1 VSGRQDFRNIA
12 IIAHVDHGKTTLV
25 DRLLQQTGTF
35 RSNERVQER
44 VMDSNDLERE
54 RGITILAKNTSVRF
68 EGVKVNIVDTPG
80 HADFGGEVERV
91 LGMVD
96 GALLLV
102 DAAEGPLPQTRFVL
116 RKSLENGHC
125 PIVVINKVDRPDARP
140 HQVLDEVFQLM
151 LNLGASDEQLDFPH
165 LYASAKLGWAVRE
178 MEEAPHGTDAAP
190 EGIIPLL
197 RTILAKVPPPPGDA
211 GGPVQ
216 LQIANLDYNDYVG
229 RMAIGRLSR
238 GALRWGMPIV
248 ILKLDGTTEAHKV
261 TRLETFEGLR
271 RVEVQEAPAGEIVA
285 LAGIPDIQIGETIAD
300 PEHPDPLPPIR
311 VEEPTL
317 AMEFMVN
324 DSPLAGREGRFV
336 TSRHLRDRLRKE
348 ALANVALRVDETATT
363 DTFKVSGRGELH
375 LAIVAETMRREGY
388 EFQLSRPQVIL
399 KRDERGAALEPIE
412 YLVLD
417 LEEAYTGRVM
427 EMLGERRAILANM
440 AGAGTGRVRLEFTVP
455 ARGLLGFRR
464 EYLTETRGTGI
475 LSHVFHSYGPWR
487 GDIADRHRGALV
499 VKEPGTTVTFALYN
513 LEDRGTLFL
522 GPGIEVYEGMIVG
535 EHTRENDLVVNPCK
549 RKHLTNM
556 RASTS
561 DDTLRLKPPRLMSLE
576 DGIEFLA
583 DDELVEVTP
592 KTVRLRKRS
601 LRSSDRKRS
610 EKAAAEA
617 VAP

>member
-1 VSGRQDFRNIA
+1 MPASERRNIA

-25 DRLLQQTGTF
+25 DRLLQQTGAF

-68 EGVKVNIVDTPG
+68 EGVKINIVDTPG

-96 GALLLV
+96 GSLVLV

-116 RKSLENGHC
+116 RKSLEMGHR
-125 PIVVINKVDRPDARP
+125 PIVVINKVDRPDARA
-140 HQVLDEVFQLM
+140 HQVLDEVFQLF
-151 LNLGASDEQLDFPH
+151 LNLGASDAQLDFPH

-178 MEEAPHGTDAAP
+178 MED
-190 EGIIPLL
+190 
-197 RTILAKVPPPPGDA
+197 PPGDITPLLKMIVERVPA
-211 GGPVQ
+211 PPSDASGPLQ
-216 LQIANLDYNDYVG
+216 LQIANMDYNDYVG
-229 RMAIGRLSR
+229 RMAIGRISR
-238 GALRWGMPIV
+238 GTLRWGLPIV
-248 ILKLDGTTEAHKV
+248 LLKVDGRSEIHKV
-261 TRLETFEGLR
+261 TRLETFEALR
-271 RVEVQEAPAGEIVA
+271 RVETQEATAGEIVA

-317 AMEFMVN
+317 SMDFLVN
-324 DSPLAGREGRFV
+324 DSPLSGKDGRFV
-336 TSRHLRDRLRKE
+336 TSRHLRERLLRE
-348 ALANVALRVDETATT
+348 ALANVALRVEETEST
-363 DTFKVSGRGELH
+363 DTMRVSGRGELH

-388 EFQLSRPQVIL
+388 EFQLSRPRVIL
-399 KRDERGAALEPIE
+399 KRDTKGATLEPIE

-417 LEEAYTGRVM
+417 LEETYTGRVM

-464 EYLTETRGTGI
+464 EFLTESRGTG
-475 LSHVFHSYGPWR
+475 LMSHVFHDYEAWR

-499 VKEPGTTVTFALYN
+499 VKEPGTTVTYALYN

-535 EHTRENDLVVNPCK
+535 EHARDNDLVVNPCK

-561 DDTLRLKPPRLMSLE
+561 DETLRLKPARDMSLE
-576 DGIEFLA
+576 DSIEFLA

-601 LRSSDRKRS
+601 LRASDRKRLD
-610 EKAAAEA
+610 KAAAEF

>member
-1 VSGRQDFRNIA
+1 MPGPERRNIA

-25 DRLLQQTGTF
+25 DRLLQQTGAF

-68 EGVKVNIVDTPG
+68 EGVKINIVDTPG

-96 GALLLV
+96 GSLVLV

-116 RKSLENGHC
+116 RKSLEMGHR
-125 PIVVINKVDRPDARP
+125 PIVVINKVDRPDARA
-140 HQVLDEVFQLM
+140 HQVLDEVFQLF
-151 LNLGASDEQLDFPH
+151 LNLGASDAQLDFPH

-178 MEEAPHGTDAAP
+178 LEDPPGDIT
-190 EGIIPLL
+190 PLL
-197 RTILAKVPPPPGDA
+197 KMIVERVPPPPSDA
-211 GGPVQ
+211 QGPLQ
-216 LQIANLDYNDYVG
+216 LQIANMDYNDYVG
-229 RMAIGRLSR
+229 RMAIGRISR
-238 GALRWGMPIV
+238 GTLRWGLPIA
-248 ILKLDGTTEAHKV
+248 ILKLDGRVENHKV
-261 TRLETFEGLR
+261 TRLETFEALR
-271 RVEVQEAPAGEIVA
+271 RVETQEATAGEIVA

-317 AMEFMVN
+317 SMDFLVN
-324 DSPLAGREGRFV
+324 DSPLSGKDGRFV
-336 TSRHLRDRLRKE
+336 TSRHLRERLVRE
-348 ALANVALRVDETATT
+348 ALANVALRVEETEST
-363 DTFKVSGRGELH
+363 DTLRVSGRGELH

-388 EFQLSRPQVIL
+388 EFQLSRPRVIL
-399 KRDERGAALEPIE
+399 KRDAKGATLEPIE

-427 EMLGERRAILANM
+427 EMLGERRALLANM

-464 EYLTETRGTGI
+464 EFLTESRGTG
-475 LSHVFHSYGPWR
+475 LMSHVFHDYEAWR

-499 VKEPGTTVTFALYN
+499 VKEPGVTVTYALYN
-513 LEDRGTLFL
+513 LEDRGTLFW

-535 EHTRENDLVVNPCK
+535 EHVRDNDLVVNPCK

-561 DDTLRLKPPRLMSLE
+561 DETLRLKPARDMSLE
-576 DGIEFLA
+576 DSIEFLT

-601 LRSSDRKRS
+601 LRASDRKRLD
-610 EKAAAEA
+610 KAAAEF

>member
-1 VSGRQDFRNIA
+1 MPGSERRNIA

-25 DRLLQQTGTF
+25 DRLLQQTGAF

-54 RGITILAKNTSVRF
+54 RGITILAKNTSVHF
-68 EGVKVNIVDTPG
+68 DGVKINIVDTPG

-96 GALLLV
+96 GSLVLV

-116 RKSLENGHC
+116 RKSLEMGHR

-151 LNLGASDEQLDFPH
+151 LNLGATDAQLDFPH
-165 LYASAKLGWAVRE
+165 LYASAKLGWAVKE
-178 MEEAPHGTDAAP
+178 MEDTPGDIT
-190 EGIIPLL
+190 PLL
-197 RTILAKVPPPPGDA
+197 RMIVERVPPPPGDA
-211 GGPVQ
+211 SGPLQ
-216 LQIANLDYNDYVG
+216 LQIANMDYNDYVG
-229 RMAIGRLSR
+229 RMAIGRISR
-238 GALRWGMPIV
+238 GTIRWGLPIA
-248 ILKLDGTTEAHKV
+248 ILKLDGRVENHKV
-261 TRLETFEGLR
+261 TRLETFEALR
-271 RVEVQEAPAGEIVA
+271 RVEVQEATAGEIVA
-285 LAGIPDIQIGETIAD
+285 LAGIPDIQIGETLAD
-300 PEHPDPLPPIR
+300 PEHPQALPPIR

-317 AMEFMVN
+317 SMEFLVN

-336 TSRHLRDRLRKE
+336 TSRHLRERLFRE
-348 ALANVALRVDETATT
+348 ALANVALRVEETDSP
-363 DTFKVSGRGELH
+363 DTLLVSGRGELH

-388 EFQLSRPQVIL
+388 EFQLSRPRVIL
-399 KRDERGAALEPIE
+399 KRDARGAALEPIE

-417 LEEAYTGRVM
+417 LEETYTGRVM
-427 EMLGERRAILANM
+427 EMLGERRALLANM

-464 EYLTETRGTGI
+464 EFLTETRGTGI
-475 LSHVFHSYGPWR
+475 LSHVFHAYEPWR

-499 VKEPGTTVTFALYN
+499 VKEPGTTVTYALYN
-513 LEDRGTLFL
+513 LEDRGTLFW
-522 GPGIEVYEGMIVG
+522 GPGIDVYEGMIVG
-535 EHTRENDLVVNPCK
+535 EHTRDNDLVVNPCK

-561 DDTLRLKPPRLMSLE
+561 DETLRLKPQRDMSLE
-576 DGIEFLA
+576 DSIEFLA

-601 LRSSDRKRS
+601 LRASDRKRLD
-610 EKAAAEA
+610 KAAAEI

>member
-1 VSGRQDFRNIA
+1 VTGRNDLRNIA

-68 EGVKVNIVDTPG
+68 EGVKINIVDTPG

-116 RKSLENGHC
+116 RKSLENGHR

-151 LNLGASDEQLDFPH
+151 LNLGATDEQLDFPH
-165 LYASAKLGWAVRE
+165 LYASAKLGWAVNE
-178 MEEAPHGTDAAP
+178 MEEAPSAGAAAP
-190 EGIIPLL
+190 DGIAPLL
-197 RTILAKVPPPPGDA
+197 RTIVAKVPPPPGEAD
-211 GGPVQ
+211 GPVQ

-238 GALRWGMPIV
+238 GHLRWSMPIA
-248 ILKLDGTTEAHKV
+248 ILKLDGSVQAHKV

-271 RVEVQEAPAGEIVA
+271 RVEVQDAAAGEIVA

-317 AMEFMVN
+317 AMEFLVN
-324 DSPLAGREGRFV
+324 DSPFAGREGRFV
-336 TSRHLRDRLRKE
+336 TSRHLRERLRKE

-363 DTFKVSGRGELH
+363 DTFTVSGRGELH

-399 KRDERGAALEPIE
+399 KRDEQGAPLEPIE

-417 LEEAYTGRVM
+417 LEEAYMGRVM

-475 LSHVFHSYGPWR
+475 MSHVFHSYGPWR
-487 GDIADRHRGALV
+487 GDIPDRHRGALI
-499 VKEPGTTVTFALYN
+499 VKEPGTTVTYALYN
-513 LEDRGTLFL
+513 LEDRGTLFT
-522 GPGIEVYEGMIVG
+522 GPGLDVYEGMIVG
-535 EHTRENDLVVNPCK
+535 EHARENDLVVNPCK

-561 DDTLRLKPPRLMSLE
+561 DETLRLKPPRLMSLE

-592 KTVRLRKRS
+592 KSVRLRKRT
-601 LRSSDRKRS
+601 LRSSDRKRT

-617 VAP
+617 VEP